1 MTQVLKNLLFAS
13 VDTQPPDLQ
22 SDALPLGYQP
32 FESTVKL
39 LKGNDKKTL
48 LKILARGFGIIISF
62 SAIKLTCRFFRNNNL
77 KF

>member
-39 LKGNDKKTL
+39 KGNDKKTL
-48 LKILARGFGIIISF
+48 LKILARGF
-62 SAIKLTCRFFRNNNL
+62 
-77 KF
+77 